1 MKFGIPQSS
10 LARQAVVAAGVMM
23 AWQVAAKA
31 TRDTLFL
38 AAFEPSALPA
48 AVGASAI
55 FSIIIAVLTARLLRS
70 YGPARVIP
78 AAYLAGA
85 LLHGVE
91 YFLLPE
97 FPRAIGA
104 AVYLHVMSL
113 GPVLLS
119 GFWAL
124 ANERFDPR
132 EARRRFGQITAFGTL
147 GAVAG
152 GLLGERVNS
161 LGTHA
166 EMLVLLAVLQ
176 LLSGLALYRFA
187 PPRSTDHNRESQS
200 IPDVISG
207 APYLLGL
214 ICFVLLTSM
223 SAAMLD
229 YLFKF
234 NAYGAFK
241 GPALGRFF
249 SLFYAVT
256 SAVTFALQAAVS
268 KMWMKRFGPGGTV
281 AVLPI
286 AVGGASVVSL
296 FFPGA
301 TAIII
306 TRGLEQL
313 LRGSLYRSG
322 YELFYTPM
330 PADEK
335 RTTKP
340 VIDIGVDRLGDGL
353 AAAGIQM
360 VIHYPAPLAAQV
372 ILGTTVIIA
381 SGAAWLAFRLDKAYV
396 KVLERGLAKQS
407 VHLLPEEVQDILT
420 QTVALRSSMTS
431 MTIGG
436 LAGSTLMQESESPAA
451 PPDPVLL
458 RLAELRSGNG
468 SRIRAALQK
477 PLEPLVV
484 PQVIELLGQDDVA
497 RRAHDILVESGPK
510 VTGALVDALANTA
523 IPVKVRRRIPRILAG
538 FGGRIAWEGL
548 LAQLTDQSF
557 DIRHRCG
564 RALDKIRQRHPDF
577 RPNHDMICEIVSRE
591 LSAHRPV
598 SSSSA
603 AMRMSTSGS
612 QAQNLPRDQASLL
625 LNHISNLLALV
636 LPPQSIG
643 LAFRALLTD
652 DPKLRATALEYLDS
666 VLPERLRDQIA
677 AQFERQQQ
685 HVARPAAKDG
695 DEALSQLMQATPTI
709 MAKLAELGVK
719 EDREP

>member
-1 MKFGIPQSS
+1 VKFGIPQTS
-10 LARQAVVAAGVMM
+10 LARQAVLAASFMM

-38 AAFEPSALPA
+38 AVYEPSALPA
-48 AVGASAI
+48 AVGVSAI
-55 FSIIIAVLTARLLRS
+55 FSILIAILTARLMRS

-78 AAYLAGA
+78 GAYLAGA

-91 YFLLPE
+91 YLLLPQ

-104 AVYLHVMSL
+104 FVYMHVMSL

-124 ANERFDPR
+124 ANERFDAR

-152 GLLGERVNS
+152 GLLGERVS
-161 LGTHA
+161 ALGIDGG
-166 EMLVLLAVLQ
+166 LLLLLAALQ
-176 LLSGLALYRFA
+176 LVCGLTMFRFA
-187 PPRSTDHNRESQS
+187 PPGSTEFSHESQS

-207 APYLLGL
+207 APYLVGL

-223 SAAMLD
+223 SAATLD
-229 YLFKF
+229 YLFKV
-234 NAYGAFK
+234 NAYAEFGN
-241 GPALGRFF
+241 GPGLGRFF

-256 SAVTFALQAAVS
+256 SAVTFAVQAVVS
-268 KMWMKRFGPGGTV
+268 RMWLKRFGPGGTV

-286 AVGGASVVSL
+286 AVTGASLMSL
-296 FFPGA
+296 LFPGA
-301 TAIII
+301 IGVIIA
-306 TRGLEQL
+306 RGLEQL

-353 AAAGIQM
+353 AAAAMSFAI
-360 VIHYPAPLAAQV
+360 YFPAPVASRL
-372 ILGTTVIIA
+372 ILGITAIIA
-381 SGAAWLAFRLDKAYV
+381 AGAAWLAFRLDKAYV
-396 KVLERGLAKQS
+396 AVLERGLAKQAIS
-407 VHLLPEEVQDILT
+407 IVPDEAEDILT
-420 QTVALRSSMTS
+420 KSVALRS
-431 MTIGG
+431 IAVGP
-436 LAGSTLMQESESPAA
+436 LEAHGSTVMQEATPAA
-451 PPDPVLL
+451 APDPVLL
-458 RLAELRSGNG
+458 RLMELRSGNAP
-468 SRIRAALQK
+468 RVRAALRG
-477 PLEPLVV
+477 PLEPLLI

-497 RRAHDILVESGPK
+497 RRAHELLVENGAK
-510 VTGALVDALANTA
+510 VTGVLVDSLANTA
-523 IPVKVRRRIPRILAG
+523 IPFKVRRRIPRILAG
-538 FGGRIAWEGL
+538 AGNRIAWEGL

-557 DIRHRCG
+557 DIRYRCG
-564 RALDKIRQRHPDF
+564 RALEKIRQRHPDYC
-577 RPNHDMICEIVSRE
+577 PNDNMILEIVGRE
-591 LSAHRPV
+591 LSAHRASGFSPAPRPASAG
-598 SSSSA
+598 SS
-603 AMRMSTSGS
+603 TH
-612 QAQNLPRDQASLL
+612 NLPPDQASQRLT
-625 LNHISNLLALV
+625 HISNLLALV

-666 VLPERLRDQIA
+666 VLPESLRDQIA
-677 AQFERQQQ
+677 AQFELPQQ
-685 HVARPAAKDG
+685 APRPAKKS
-695 DEALSQLMQATPTI
+695 DEALSQLMEASPSI

-719 EDREP
+719 EDRDA